1 MPDFNVAMEHFRKA
15 GEFRPEHINVGNT
28 LRPEESDRYIDL
40 LVKSNDFLKL
50 ITVEKCSRLIKDVN
64 VWEFIQEVLQRVP
77 EGDNPPKFTSFKN
90 VGKQLHLAEATLFTF
105 LGLSFFEDNQKN
117 PKLESLIEGRLAVTY
132 ARDLVRMGFVGQK
145 DDNSAGFRTLNKG
158 WIELAKTATDSK
170 KVNITDYEDADGVVD
185 WSALLSGVI
194 RELPEIYKGDS
205 AALIMNRADHEE
217 YAEQIGNR
225 VAAHPVL
232 FSGQPLT
239 PLGYKIV
246 LVDHMPR
253 KHVLF
258 TPLLNLVFGHGREVQ
273 RFRELSGVRRCVNY
287 TVTSYFDYEVAV
299 DEAAVLAWKQ

>member
-1 MPDFNVAMEHFRKA
+1 MPDFKAAMEHFLKA

-40 LVKSNDFLKL
+40 IVKSSDFLKQ
-50 ITVEKCSRLIKDVN
+50 ITVEKCSKLIKDVN

-77 EGDNPPKFTSFKN
+77 EGDPPPKYTNFKN
-90 VGKQLHLAEATLFTF
+90 VGKQLHLAEATLYSF
-105 LGLSFFEDNQKN
+105 LGFSFFEDNQKN
-117 PKLESLIEGRLAVTY
+117 PGIESLIEGRLAATY
-132 ARDLVRMGFVGQK
+132 ARDIVRMGFVGQK
-145 DDNSAGFRTLNKG
+145 DDNSGGFSTLNKG
-158 WIELAKTATDSK
+158 WIELVKSAANSK
-170 KVNITDYEDADGVVD
+170 KVDIAGYQDVDGVTD
-185 WSALLSGVI
+185 WSGLLSAVI
-194 RELPEIYKGDS
+194 RELPEIYKSDS
-205 AALIMNRADHEE
+205 AAIVMNRADHEE
-217 YAEQIGNR
+217 YAEQIGSR

-246 LVDHMPR
+246 LVEHMPR

-258 TPLLNLVFGHGREVQ
+258 TPLLNLVFGHGRDVQ
-273 RFRELSGVRRCVNY
+273 RFRELSGVKRCINY